1 MIPPPF
7 RYRFWGGI
15 STDFFFQTTNYSYQK
30 NNSGIEKIYI
40 RFNQDILD
48 IFGFTELNI
57 KHSTIDFFITLQE
70 TPTKPKYSIM
80 MGQKIA
86 HFLIL
91 CISLLYLFLKP
102 EHQFFFKFA
111 LPFVN
116 EPTFSREYMMI
127 FEQISEIIYL

>member
-1 MIPPPF
+1 MWYPHHLGIDSG
-7 RYRFWGGI
+7 GGI
-15 STDFFFQTTNYSYQK
+15 STDFFFQTTNYPYQK

-80 MGQKIA
+80 MGQKNSPFSYTM
-86 HFLIL
+86 HFT
-91 CISLLYLFLKP
+91 SV
-102 EHQFFFKFA
+102 
-111 LPFVN
+111 FV
-116 EPTFSREYMMI
+116 S
-127 FEQISEIIYL
+127 